1 MGKIVRDR
9 VLLPALLAISFLGEN
24 AAYAQATF
32 PAPMQEGK
40 REVPGF
46 PAEPTAGRPDQ
57 HRRGKRQ
64 RASPASTEGG
74 ETQKQLVI
82 LDTDIGD
89 DIDDAFALALALESS
104 ELEILGVT
112 TTYGETHVRARIVD
126 RFLAAAQRTE
136 IQVAAGAETPHPN
149 ALTQAAYAENSPYP
163 SRNYPEA
170 AEFTLKQIRQHPG
183 QITLIA
189 IGPLINVGAMIDKD
203 RETFLKLKRVV
214 LMGGAIYRGY
224 GEAAPY
230 LKPRGPE
237 PEWNILRD
245 PASAQKLLNSGV
257 PIFMMP
263 LDSTQLKL
271 DEVKREI
278 LFRHGSPLTD
288 QLTLLYHEWGQLTPT
303 LFDAMA
309 VAYAIDAKLC
319 PVTPLRIRVDEKGY
333 TKPEPGAPNVSVCL
347 ESNSGRFFD
356 FLMPRLLQRTRPI
369 GR

>member
-9 VLLPALLAISFLGEN
+9 VLLPALLALSFLGEN

-40 REVPGF
+40 REVRGF
-46 PAEPTAGRPDQ
+46 PAEPTAGR
-57 HRRGKRQ
+57 KK

-89 DIDDAFALALALESS
+89 DIDDAFALALALESP

-203 RETFLKLKRVV
+203 REAFLKLKRVV
-214 LMGGAIYRGY
+214 LMGGSIYRGY

-230 LKPRGPE
+230 LQPRGPE

-288 QLTLLYHEWGQLTPT
+288 QLTLLCHQWGQLTPT
-303 LFDAMA
+303 LFDPMA
-309 VAYAIDAKLC
+309 VAYAIDPKLC

-333 TKPEPGAPNVSVCL
+333 TKPERGTPNVSACL

-356 FLMPRLLQRTRPI
+356 FLMPRLMQRTR
-369 GR
+369 